1 MSLGDIRGIALGV
14 LGMTLPDFYAMP
26 VGVFWE
32 ALGAHY
38 KEVEAERRHIG
49 ELVRGAALR
58 LFNINLKRNDQIRD
72 PRKFWEM
79 PWDEP
84 SEEEEQVKALE
95 KMTDEQRAAS
105 ARSLLQKIGWST
117 DTTDGT
123 EQT

>member
-1 MSLGDIRGIALGV
+1 
-14 LGMTLPDFYAMP
+14 MTLPDFYAMP

-58 LFNINLKRNDQIRD
+58 LFNINLKRKDQIQD
-72 PRKFWEM
+72 PRKFWAM

-84 SEEEEQVKALE
+84 TGEDEQVKALD

-105 ARSLLQKIGWST
+105 ARSLLQKIGW
-117 DTTDGT
+117 
-123 EQT
+123 

>member
-58 LFNINLKRNDQIRD
+58 LFNINLKRTDQIRD
-72 PRKFWEM
+72 PRKFWAM

-84 SEEEEQVKALE
+84 SGEDEQVEALE

-105 ARSLLQKIGWST
+105 ARSLLQKIGW
-117 DTTDGT
+117 
-123 EQT
+123 

>member
-1 MSLGDIRGIALGV
+1 
-14 LGMTLPDFYAMP
+14 MP
-26 VGVFWE
+26 VGEFWE
-32 ALGAHY
+32 ALGAHQR
-38 KEVEAERRHIG
+38 EVEAERRHMG

-58 LFNINLKRNDQIRD
+58 LFNINLKRKDQIRD

-105 ARSLLQKIGWST
+105 ARSLLQKIGW
-117 DTTDGT
+117 
-123 EQT
+123 

>member
-58 LFNINLKRNDQIRD
+58 LFNINLKRKDQIQD
-72 PRKFWEM
+72 PRKFWAM

-84 SEEEEQVKALE
+84 TVEDEQVRALD

-105 ARSLLQKIGWST
+105 ARSLLQKIGW
-117 DTTDGT
+117 
-123 EQT
+123 

>member
-14 LGMTLPDFYAMP
+14 LGMSLPDFYAMP

-32 ALGAHY
+32 ALGAHQ
-38 KEVEAERRHIG
+38 KEVEAERRHMG

-58 LFNINLKRNDQIRD
+58 LFNINLKRKDQIRD

-95 KMTDEQRAAS
+95 KMTNEQRAAS
-105 ARSLLQKIGWST
+105 ARSLLQKIGW
-117 DTTDGT
+117 
-123 EQT
+123 

>member
-14 LGMTLPDFYAMP
+14 LGMSLPDFYAMP

-32 ALGAHY
+32 ALGAHQ
-38 KEVEAERRHIG
+38 KEVEAERRHMG

-58 LFNINLKRNDQIRD
+58 LFNINLKRKDQIRD

-105 ARSLLQKIGWST
+105 ARSLLQKIGW
-117 DTTDGT
+117 
-123 EQT
+123 

>member
-26 VGVFWE
+26 VGIFWE

-58 LFNINLKRNDQIRD
+58 LFNINLKRTDQIRD
-72 PRKFWEM
+72 PRKFWAM
-79 PWDEP
+79 PWDDS
-84 SEEEEQVKALE
+84 SEEDEQVEALE

-105 ARSLLQKIGWST
+105 ARSLLQKIGW
-117 DTTDGT
+117 
-123 EQT
+123 

>member
-14 LGMTLPDFYAMP
+14 LGMSLPDFYAMP

-58 LFNINLKRNDQIRD
+58 LFNINLKRKDQIRD

-105 ARSLLQKIGWST
+105 ARSLLQKIGW
-117 DTTDGT
+117 
-123 EQT
+123 

>member
-1 MSLGDIRGIALGV
+1 MRRS
-14 LGMTLPDFYAMP
+14 DFYAMP
-26 VGVFWE
+26 VGEFWE

-58 LFNINLKRNDQIRD
+58 LFNINLKKTDQIRD

-84 SEEEEQVKALE
+84 SGEDEQMEALE

-105 ARSLLQKIGWST
+105 ARSLLQKIGW
-117 DTTDGT
+117 
-123 EQT
+123 